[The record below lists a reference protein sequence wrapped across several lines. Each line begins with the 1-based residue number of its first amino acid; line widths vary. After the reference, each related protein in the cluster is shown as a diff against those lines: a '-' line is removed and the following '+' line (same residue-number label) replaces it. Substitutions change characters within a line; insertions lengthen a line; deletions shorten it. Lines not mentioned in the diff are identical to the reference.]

1 MKRNNTYRGYLE
13 FESEFDHQLACWA
26 VNHNGWAKFK
36 AWNRKVAKKREKRA
50 AMKDIEQDIKTYD
63 QSTEENI

>member
-36 AWNRKVAKKREKRA
+36 AWNRKVARETCGYERHRA
-50 AMKDIEQDIKTYD
+50 GY
-63 QSTEENI
+63 

>member
-36 AWNRKVAKKREKRA
+36 AWNRA

-63 QSTEENI
+63 QPSEENI